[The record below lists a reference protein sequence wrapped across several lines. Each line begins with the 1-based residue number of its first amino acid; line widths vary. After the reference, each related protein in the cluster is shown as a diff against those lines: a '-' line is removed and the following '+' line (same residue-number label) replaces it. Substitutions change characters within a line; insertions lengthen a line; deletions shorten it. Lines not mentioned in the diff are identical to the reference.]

1 MGWSSPYRCL
11 YALTSAGVARS
22 PRSDSAGLPGSALI
36 QKKIRS
42 ETPKRIGTSRSS
54 RRTRYRSICYRRLLS
69 SLDLLSA
76 SEEDRSERIRSDRA
90 RRVALDL
97 LLEGE
102 SRRRVGV
109 RNRRQELHDH
119 DVRLLV
125 ELDPLLEVRL
135 PSGLLEDVED
145 RLVAE
150 AELRAVRL
158 EERADEVVRVA
169 EVARPAD
176 EVDVTG
182 GFVVFVLYLV
192 GGARGG
198 VGGDL

>member
-1 MGWSSPYRCL
+1 MSMSTEIRPTLGSQ
-11 YALTSAGVARS
+11 AR
-22 PRSDSAGLPGSALI
+22 RTAKMYLRMIAR
-36 QKKIRS
+36 KKIRS

-69 SLDLLSA
+69 SLDLLSPG
-76 SEEDRSERIRSDRA
+76 EENRSERIGSDRA
-90 RRVALDL
+90 RLVALHL

-102 SRRRVGV
+102 GGRRVGV
-109 RNRRQELHDH
+109 RNGRQELHDH

-125 ELDPLLEVRL
+125 QLDPLLEVRL
-135 PSGLLEDVED
+135 PRGLLEDVED
-145 RLVAE
+145 RSVAE

-182 GFVVFVLYLV
+182 GSVVYVLYVV
-192 GGARGG
+192 GAPPRA
-198 VGGDL
+198 VGRDL